1 VVGRRYVTVV
11 TALVTLLAS
20 ALTWRMTVPPPEE
33 VVAEVGEAAG
43 EEAMKEGVFA
53 TDATGL
59 DISPGSALRAM
70 VVETTRGEEGVEEE
84 EDLYAIGAIGWD
96 ISPES
101 ALRERVT
108 KEEVEVEE
116 VAEEEEE
123 ETEIMEVVEDL
134 SATSAIGSGI
144 SQESAVRRRIAATS
158 ATAPGTLQG
167 TAARTKTLATIATRH
182 ALQSLHHPG
191 CHTYFIFSR
200 LVTS

>member
-1 VVGRRYVTVV
+1 MVGRRSVTVV

-70 VVETTRGEEGVEEE
+70 VVETPRGEKEEEEGVEEE

-167 TAARTKTLATIATRH
+167 TAARTKTLATTAT
-182 ALQSLHHPG
+182 
-191 CHTYFIFSR
+191 R

>member
-1 VVGRRYVTVV
+1 MG
-11 TALVTLLAS
+11 
-20 ALTWRMTVPPPEE
+20 
-33 VVAEVGEAAG
+33 
-43 EEAMKEGVFA
+43 
-53 TDATGL
+53 
-59 DISPGSALRAM
+59 
-70 VVETTRGEEGVEEE
+70 TTRGEEGVEAE
-84 EDLYAIGAIGWD
+84 EDLSAIGAIGWD

-134 SATSAIGSGI
+134 SATSAIDLGI

-158 ATAPGTLQG
+158 ATAPGTLLG
-167 TAARTKTLATIATRH
+167 TVVRTKTLATIATR
-182 ALQSLHHPG
+182 
-191 CHTYFIFSR
+191 

>member
-1 VVGRRYVTVV
+1 MVGRRSVTVV

-20 ALTWRMTVPPPEE
+20 APTWRMTVPPLEE

-70 VVETTRGEEGVEEE
+70 VVETPRGEKEEEEGVVEEE
-84 EDLYAIGAIGWD
+84 EDLSAIGAIGWD

-144 SQESAVRRRIAATS
+144 SLESAVRRRIAATS

-167 TAARTKTLATIATRH
+167 TVARTKTLATTAT
-182 ALQSLHHPG
+182 
-191 CHTYFIFSR
+191 R